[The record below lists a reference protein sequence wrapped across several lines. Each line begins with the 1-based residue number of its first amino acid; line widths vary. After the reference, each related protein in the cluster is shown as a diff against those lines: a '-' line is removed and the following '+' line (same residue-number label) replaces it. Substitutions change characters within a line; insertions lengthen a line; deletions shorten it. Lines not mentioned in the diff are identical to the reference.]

1 MEIRIK
7 KKDKEKAII
16 IVNKMGEKI
25 GKLSLNIP
33 SIKLNKNEFVIKD
46 YSENEELI
54 KELIEKSYFQNID
67 RFIIISSRL
76 CPVLSF
82 SEKINLI

>member
-67 RFIIISSRL
+67 RFIIIGSRL
-76 CPVLSF
+76 YPVLSF
-82 SEKINLI
+82 SEKINPV